1 MLAIQRPRM
10 GSSQPPDGAGPFGYS
25 FTTDDN
31 LFLQPPEP
39 APGEPLLTFEDDR
52 VLHTFFDQIQS
63 NQYNGIAFGEGLT
76 FSDAWH
82 DLPPQFMGT
91 ATSYGHQPAQPS
103 MSIEFTDTDD
113 FPDVFQFAA
122 SSLMGP
128 PPPPPPPQRQA
139 PHPPLHSPLEHSTPA
154 DAAAVLTALH
164 NGHPGRSSSISHGH
178 GHGHMLPSQPM
189 GPPPSHP
196 VQHRSHFNPERSGPM
211 HTVPVPTTVGH
222 MPEQRGGDHMFSG
235 MTFTNPH
242 IHSNQRGVQ
251 IPEDVQWGSD
261 TSFGRG
267 HSFVPASERETAPAL
282 ENERIKYIE
291 CLQLSNS
298 TSNTRP
304 SSPAVNGE
312 SSAGGMR
319 NGHMNGVIKK
329 DPEVPP
335 RKRRKS
341 KANEDATVDE
351 EGDDLTTAPAKAAAA
366 RKRKS
371 KLDLGKAEDTSLVDD
386 TPGKRRKS
394 NTNGAKPPRENLSEE
409 QKRSN
414 HIRSEQ
420 KRRTLIKE
428 GFDDLQE
435 IVPNLKNGGYS
446 KSAMLQLAGEW
457 LDDML
462 KENEL
467 LSS

>member
-1 MLAIQRPRM
+1 MR
-10 GSSQPPDGAGPFGYS
+10 
-25 FTTDDN
+25 N
-31 LFLQPPEP
+31 
-39 APGEPLLTFEDDR
+39 
-52 VLHTFFDQIQS
+52 FFNQIEA
-63 NQYNGIAFGEGLT
+63 NQYSGIAFGEGLT

-82 DLPPQFMGT
+82 DLPPQFMGS
-91 ATSYGHQPAQPS
+91 ATTYGQQPAHPS
-103 MSIEFTDTDD
+103 IPIDFSDLES
-113 FPDVFQFAA
+113 FPDVFEFAA
-122 SSLMGP
+122 SASGLMG

-139 PHPPLHSPLEHSTPA
+139 PHPPLHSPIEHSTPA

-164 NGHPGRSSSISHGH
+164 NGHPGRPNSIS
-178 GHGHMLPSQPM
+178 HGHMLPSQHM

-196 VQHRSHFNPERSGPM
+196 VAQHRSHFNPERSGPM
-211 HTVPVPTTVGH
+211 HSVPIPTTVGH
-222 MPEQRGGDHMFSG
+222 IPEQRSDHMFTG
-235 MTFTNPH
+235 MTFNSPH
-242 IHSNQRGVQ
+242 IHSNNQRAVQ

-282 ENERIKYIE
+282 ENERLKYVE

-304 SSPAVNGE
+304 SSPIVNGE
-312 SSAGGMR
+312 SSADGMR
-319 NGHMNGVIKK
+319 NGHMNGVARKES
-329 DPEVPP
+329 DVLP

-341 KANEDATVDE
+341 KANDDVIADEDGEDPS
-351 EGDDLTTAPAKAAAA
+351 TAPTKAPA

-371 KLDLGKAEDTSLVDD
+371 KIDLSKAEDMSLADD

-394 NTNGAKPPRENLSEE
+394 NANGAKAARENLSEE

-435 IVPNLKNGGYS
+435 IVPDLKNGGYS

-457 LDDML
+457 LDDLL
-462 KENEL
+462 KENDL
-467 LSS
+467 YSN

>member
-1 MLAIQRPRM
+1 M
-10 GSSQPPDGAGPFGYS
+10 GSSQPPDGVAPFGYS
-25 FTTDDN
+25 FSPSTDDN

-39 APGEPLLTFEDDR
+39 APGEPLLSSEDA
-52 VLHTFFDQIQS
+52 LHMRNFFNQIES
-63 NQYNGIAFGEGLT
+63 NQYSGIAFGEGLT

-82 DLPPQFMGT
+82 DLPPTLMGT
-91 ATSYGHQPAQPS
+91 ATTYGHPN
-103 MSIEFTDTDD
+103 MSIDFSDLDG
-113 FPDVFQFAA
+113 FPDVYEFAG
-122 SSLMGP
+122 SGLMGP
-128 PPPPPPPQRQA
+128 PPPPNPPPPQRQA
-139 PHPPLHSPLEHSTPA
+139 PHPPLHSSIEHSTPA

-164 NGHPGRSSSISHGH
+164 NGHPGRPNSIS
-178 GHGHMLPSQPM
+178 HGHMLPSQPM

-196 VQHRSHFNPERSGPM
+196 VTQHRSHFIPERSGPM
-211 HTVPVPTTVGH
+211 HSVPIPTTVGH
-222 MPEQRGGDHMFSG
+222 FPEQRSDHMFTS
-235 MTFTNPH
+235 MAFDSPH
-242 IHSNQRGVQ
+242 IHSSQRAVQ

-267 HSFVPASERETAPAL
+267 ALLCTSIGKRDRAGTRERAPQVRRVPT
-282 ENERIKYIE
+282 
-291 CLQLSNS
+291 
-298 TSNTRP
+298 TH
-304 SSPAVNGE
+304 VD
-312 SSAGGMR
+312 GMR
-319 NGHMNGVIKK
+319 NGHMNGVARKEP
-329 DPEVPP
+329 DVLP

-341 KANEDATVDE
+341 KVNDDVIADEDGEDAY
-351 EGDDLTTAPAKAAAA
+351 TAPTKAPA

-371 KLDLGKAEDTSLVDD
+371 KIDLSKAEDMSLADD

-394 NTNGAKPPRENLSEE
+394 NANGAKAARENLSEE

-428 GFDDLQE
+428 GFDDLQT

-457 LDDML
+457 LDDLL
-462 KENEL
+462 KENDL

>member
-1 MLAIQRPRM
+1 M

-25 FTTDDN
+25 FSTDDG

-39 APGEPLLTFEDDR
+39 APGAPLLTFEDDR
-52 VLHTFFDQIQS
+52 LISTFFNQIES
-63 NQYNGIAFGEGLT
+63 NQYSGIAFGEGLA
-76 FSDAWH
+76 FSDAWQ

-91 ATSYGHQPAQPS
+91 ATSYGQQPAHPS
-103 MSIEFTDTDD
+103 MSSVIEFSDADD
-113 FPDVFQFAA
+113 FHDVFQFAA

-128 PPPPPPPQRQA
+128 PPPPPPQRQA
-139 PHPPLHSPLEHSTPA
+139 PHPPLHSSIEHSTPA

-164 NGHPGRSSSISHGH
+164 NGHPGRPSSISHGH
-178 GHGHMLPSQPM
+178 ILPSQPM

-196 VQHRSHFNPERSGPM
+196 VAQHRCHFNHERSGSM
-211 HTVPVPTTVGH
+211 HSVPIPTTVGH
-222 MPEQRGGDHMFSG
+222 IPEQRSSDHMFAS
-235 MTFTNPH
+235 MTFNNPH
-242 IHSNQRGVQ
+242 IHSNQRAVQ
-251 IPEDVQWGSD
+251 VPEDVQWGSD

-267 HSFVPASERETAPAL
+267 HSFIPASERETAPAL
-282 ENERIKYIE
+282 EHERIKYIE

-304 SSPAVNGE
+304 SSPLVNGE
-312 SSAGGMR
+312 SSADGMR
-319 NGHMNGVIKK
+319 NGHMNGVGRK
-329 DPEVPP
+329 DSDVLP

-341 KANEDATVDE
+341 KANEDATAE
-351 EGDDLTTAPAKAAAA
+351 EDGEDPSTAPTKAAA

-371 KLDLGKAEDTSLVDD
+371 KIDLSKAEDTSLADD

-457 LDDML
+457 LDEIL

-467 LSS
+467 YSS

>member
-1 MLAIQRPRM
+1 M
-10 GSSQPPDGAGPFGYS
+10 GSSQPPDGVAPFGYS
-25 FTTDDN
+25 FSPSTDDN

-39 APGEPLLTFEDDR
+39 APGEPLLSYEDDR
-52 VLHTFFDQIQS
+52 QMRNFFNQIEA
-63 NQYNGIAFGEGLT
+63 NQYSGSAFGEGLAFGDSWT
-76 FSDAWH
+76 
-82 DLPPQFMGT
+82 DLPPQFMGS
-91 ATSYGHQPAQPS
+91 ATTYGQQPAHHT
-103 MSIEFTDTDD
+103 MSSVIDFADLEG
-113 FPDVFQFAA
+113 FPDVYEFTA
-122 SSLMGP
+122 SSLMAP
-128 PPPPPPPQRQA
+128 PPPPNPPPPQRQA
-139 PHPPLHSPLEHSTPA
+139 PHPPLHSSIEHSTPA

-164 NGHPGRSSSISHGH
+164 NGHPGRPNSIS
-178 GHGHMLPSQPM
+178 HGHMLPSQPM

-196 VQHRSHFNPERSGPM
+196 VAQHRSHFNPERSGPM
-211 HTVPVPTTVGH
+211 HSVPISTTVGH
-222 MPEQRGGDHMFSG
+222 MPEQHGDHMFTSL
-235 MTFTNPH
+235 TFSSPH
-242 IHSNQRGVQ
+242 IHSNQRTVQ

-282 ENERIKYIE
+282 ESERLKYVK
-291 CLQLSNS
+291 CLSLNS

-312 SSAGGMR
+312 SSADGMR
-319 NGHMNGVIKK
+319 NGHMNGVTKE
-329 DPEVPP
+329 PEVLP

-341 KANEDATVDE
+341 KVNDDVADEDAEDPS
-351 EGDDLTTAPAKAAAA
+351 TAPTKAPA

-371 KLDLGKAEDTSLVDD
+371 KIDLSKAEDTSLADD

-394 NTNGAKPPRENLSEE
+394 NANGPKPARENLSEE

-457 LDDML
+457 LDDIL

>member
-1 MLAIQRPRM
+1 M
-10 GSSQPPDGAGPFGYS
+10 GSSQPPDGVAPFGYS
-25 FTTDDN
+25 FSPSTDDN

-39 APGEPLLTFEDDR
+39 APGEPLLSSEDALQMR
-52 VLHTFFDQIQS
+52 NFFNQIES
-63 NQYNGIAFGEGLT
+63 NQYSGIAFGEGLT

-82 DLPPQFMGT
+82 DLPPTLMGT
-91 ATSYGHQPAQPS
+91 ATTYGHPN
-103 MSIEFTDTDD
+103 MSIDFSDLDG
-113 FPDVFQFAA
+113 FPDVYEFAG
-122 SSLMGP
+122 SGLMGP
-128 PPPPPPPQRQA
+128 PPPPNPPPPQRQA
-139 PHPPLHSPLEHSTPA
+139 PHPPLHSSIEHSTPA

-164 NGHPGRSSSISHGH
+164 NGHPGRPNSIS
-178 GHGHMLPSQPM
+178 HGHMLPSQPM

-196 VQHRSHFNPERSGPM
+196 VAQHRSHFIPERSGPM
-211 HTVPVPTTVGH
+211 HSVPIPTTVGH
-222 MPEQRGGDHMFSG
+222 FPEQRSDHMFTS
-235 MTFTNPH
+235 MTFDSPH
-242 IHSNQRGVQ
+242 IHSSQRAAQ

-282 ENERIKYIE
+282 ENERLKYVE

-304 SSPAVNGE
+304 SSPVVNGE
-312 SSAGGMR
+312 SSVDGMR
-319 NGHMNGVIKK
+319 NGHMNGVARKEP
-329 DPEVPP
+329 DVLP

-341 KANEDATVDE
+341 KVNDDVIADEDGEDAF
-351 EGDDLTTAPAKAAAA
+351 TAPTKAPA

-371 KLDLGKAEDTSLVDD
+371 KIDLSKAEDMSLADD

-394 NTNGAKPPRENLSEE
+394 NANGAKAARENLSEE

-428 GFDDLQE
+428 GFDDLQT

-457 LDDML
+457 LDDLL

>member
-39 APGEPLLTFEDDR
+39 APGEPLLSYEDDR
-52 VLHTFFDQIQS
+52 ALHTFFDQIQS
-63 NQYNGIAFGEGLT
+63 NQYGGIAFGEGLT
-76 FSDAWH
+76 FSDSWH
-82 DLPPQFMGT
+82 DLPPQFMGS

-103 MSIEFTDTDD
+103 MSIEFTDPDD
-113 FPDVFQFAA
+113 FHDVFHFAS
-122 SSLMGP
+122 SSLMA
-128 PPPPPPPQRQA
+128 PPPPPPQRHA
-139 PHPPLHSPLEHSTPA
+139 PHPPLHSPLDHGTPA

-164 NGHPGRSSSISHGH
+164 NGHPGRPSSINHGH
-178 GHGHMLPSQPM
+178 ILSQPM
-189 GPPPSHP
+189 GPPPPSL
-196 VQHRSHFNPERSGPM
+196 QHRSHFHPERSGPM
-211 HTVPVPTTVGH
+211 HTVPIPTTVGH
-222 MPEQRGGDHMFSG
+222 MPEPRGGDHMFSD
-235 MTFTNPH
+235 MTFASPH
-242 IHSNQRGVQ
+242 VHSNQRAVQ

-267 HSFVPASERETAPAL
+267 HSFIPASERETAPAL

-312 SSAGGMR
+312 SSADGMR
-319 NGHMNGVIKK
+319 NGHMNGVGRK
-329 DPEVPP
+329 DPEVLP

-341 KANEDATVDE
+341 KANEDATPDDDVD
-351 EGDDLTTAPAKAAAA
+351 DSTTAPAKAAAA

-371 KLDLGKAEDTSLVDD
+371 KLDLGKAEDMSLVDD

-394 NTNGAKPPRENLSEE
+394 NANGAKPPRENLSEE

-435 IVPNLKNGGYS
+435 IVPNLRNGGYS
-446 KSAMLQLAGEW
+446 KSSMLQLAGEW
-457 LDDML
+457 LDNML